1 MTAVAATDAWLAA
14 REALRI
20 LGLRD
25 KHTIYRMINDGELD
39 GRMIANRWMIT
50 RHSIEQMKGGGQ

>member
-1 MTAVAATDAWLAA
+1 MTVMSDDLVTVS
-14 REALRI
+14 EALRI

-50 RHSIEQMKGGGQ
+50 RHSIEQMKDGGQ